1 MYLTFSDCS
10 ITGQLLILPK
20 NERAFM
26 EDMKKFNFPEK
37 RSLKLKTVMGY
48 NKHRIAPVGTTVS
61 DMAVAGFEYLFDKH
75 LLNKEE
81 LDAVVVV
88 TASPD
93 HFLPPTGA
101 VIHGRLA
108 LSRETV
114 CVDITQGCCG
124 YVMGLIEA
132 FSLLDQPDITKVA
145 VVTGDVLSHK
155 VSERDRNSYPL
166 VGDAASITIVEK
178 CANDKHIYCSV
189 MMDGTRSDALKIPA
203 GGFREPSTAQ
213 TAIMEDVGDGNF
225 RSRDNLVMDGSAV
238 FNFVMEDVPPMIEE
252 LLKRSGIS
260 KDTIDYYLFH
270 QPNRFMLQ
278 KLAEAME
285 VPFEKMPSN
294 VVEKYGNS
302 SGTTIPA
309 VVTLNLSEIITHAS
323 YKVCF
328 SGFGVGLTWGAILMD
343 VGPMGFCETIEMS
356 EDGVLF

>member
-1 MYLTFSDCS
+1 
-10 ITGQLLILPK
+10 
-20 NERAFM
+20 M

-48 NKHRIAPVGTTVS
+48 DKHRIAPLGMAVS
-61 DMAVAGFEYLFDKH
+61 DMAVAGFEYLFDKQF
-75 LLNKEE
+75 LNKEDI
-81 LDAVVVV
+81 DAVVVV

-93 HFLPPTGA
+93 YFLPPTGA

-108 LSRETV
+108 LRHETV

-132 FSLLDQPDITKVA
+132 FSLLNQPDIDKVA

-166 VGDAASITIVEK
+166 VGDAASISIVEK
-178 CANDKHIYCSV
+178 CANNKHIYCNV
-189 MMDGTRSDALKIPA
+189 MMDGTRSSALKIPA

-213 TAIMEDVGDGNF
+213 TAIMEDTGDGNF
-225 RSRDNLVMDGSAV
+225 RSLDNLVMDGSAV
-238 FNFVMEDVPPMIEE
+238 FNFVMEDVPPMIER

-278 KLAEAME
+278 KLAEAMDI
-285 VPFEKMPSN
+285 PFEKMPSN

-309 VVTLNLSEIITHAS
+309 AVALNLSETITHAS

-328 SGFGVGLTWGAILMD
+328 SGFGVGLTWGAILME
-343 VGPMGFCETIEMS
+343 VGPMRFCETMEMR
-356 EDGVLF
+356 EEGVSFR